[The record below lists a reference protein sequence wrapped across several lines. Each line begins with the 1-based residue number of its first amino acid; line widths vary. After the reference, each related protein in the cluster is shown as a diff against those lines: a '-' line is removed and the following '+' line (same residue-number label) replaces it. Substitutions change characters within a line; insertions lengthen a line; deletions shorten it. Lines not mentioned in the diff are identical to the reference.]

1 MEHLISIVM
10 PVYNAAPFLKDAVD
24 SLLNQSFRDFEL
36 IVVDD
41 ASTDASL
48 EILLSYDDPRILIL
62 QNTTNLGNYPSRNKA
77 MSVAKGRYICVMDAD
92 DMAMPDRL
100 DVQFRFLESH
110 PEVLACGSA
119 YRIIGDDRIYAGL
132 QDYELVQKAL
142 LVNNCFLHPS
152 ICFRADVLDKTG
164 LYDECYVYASDYDFI
179 CRMALAGPV
188 VNLPD
193 VLMQYRW
200 HPEQITQAHRKEQKK
215 YANVIRRNYQ
225 GQMIRRLLPSEIIC
239 HDYEL
244 AHSWMGYIIFLYVCA
259 KCMNDREMEGN
270 ADEQLDGLLSCINE
284 GMPVCLEEGM
294 AGVACGILFL
304 LRNGYIDGD
313 EDEVMRSIDR
323 FILAGYSSLPFDDF
337 FEGRGGVD
345 LYLSLRR
352 INF

>member
-62 QNTTNLGNYPSRNKA
+62 QNTTNLGNYPSRNKG

-119 YRIIGDDRIYAGL
+119 YRIIGGDRIYTGL
-132 QDYELVQKAL
+132 QDYESVQKAL

-164 LYDECYVYASDYDFI
+164 LYDERYVYASDYDFI
-179 CRMALAGPV
+179 CRMALIGPV
-188 VNLPD
+188 VNLSD

-200 HPEQITQAHRKEQKK
+200 HPEQITQAHRKGQKK

-225 GQMIRRLLPSEIIC
+225 GQMIRQLLPSEIIC

-244 AHSWMGYIIFLYVCA
+244 AHSWMGYIIFLYVYA

-270 ADEQLDGLLSCINE
+270 ADEQLDGLLSRINE
-284 GMPVCLEEGM
+284 SMPVCLEEGM

-313 EDEVMRSIDR
+313 EDEVMRGIDR
-323 FILAGYSSLPFDDF
+323 FILAGYSSLPVDDF

-345 LYLSLRR
+345 LYLSLRL